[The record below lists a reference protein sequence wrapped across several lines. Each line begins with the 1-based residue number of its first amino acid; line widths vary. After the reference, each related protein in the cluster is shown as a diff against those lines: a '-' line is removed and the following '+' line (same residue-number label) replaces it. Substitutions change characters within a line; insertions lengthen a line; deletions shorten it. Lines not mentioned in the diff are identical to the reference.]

1 MTLILGLLCG
11 LFLAFANGA
20 NDNFKGVA
28 TLFGSGTT
36 NYRKALLWATATT
49 ALGSLIALIWAKGL
63 LLTFSGKGLVPDAV
77 ISLKSFSLAVA
88 LAAGLTIW
96 LATQFGF
103 PISTTHALMGGL
115 VGAGFLASPAGINT
129 SHLWTSFVLPLLLG
143 PAIAVVGTMIVYPL
157 LHQAKGYLGITKESL
172 SQATC
177 LCIGTEVVGIVPAG
191 ISPNMAVATMMPTL
205 SAGTH
210 AECIERYKERLLGI
224 DVAVLLDGIHFLSA
238 GVVGFARGLN
248 DTPKIAALLLVGNL
262 FDPGLSIIGIG
273 IAMAVG
279 GLLSARKVAETM
291 SFRVTDMNPGQ
302 GLTANLITGILVIA
316 GSGAGLPLST
326 THVSCGSLFG
336 IGATTKRTQWKTLN
350 AIVLSWLITVPVAAT
365 LGFLTFFVL
374 GDWYE

>member
-1 MTLILGLLCG
+1 MLLILGLLCG

-36 NYRKALLWATATT
+36 DYRKALLWATATT

-77 ISLKSFSLAVA
+77 ISLKSFPLAVA
-88 LAAGLTIW
+88 LAAGLTVW
-96 LATQFGF
+96 LATRFGF

-115 VGAGFLASPAGINT
+115 VGAGFLASPSGINT
-129 SHLWTSFVLPLLLG
+129 GHLWGSFVLPLLLG
-143 PAIAVVGTMIVYPL
+143 PAIAMVGTTIVYPL
-157 LHQAKGYLGITKESL
+157 LHQAKGYLGITKE
-172 SQATC
+172 TC
-177 LCIGTEVVGIVPAG
+177 LCIGTEVVGVVPAG
-191 ISPNMAVATMMPTL
+191 ISSNAAVATMIPTL
-205 SAGTH
+205 SAGTQ
-210 AECIERYKERLLGI
+210 AECIERYRGRLLGM

-238 GVVGFARGLN
+238 GIVSLARGLN
-248 DTPKIAALLLVGNL
+248 DTPKIAALLLVGSL
-262 FDPGLSIIGIG
+262 FDPGLSIVSIG

-302 GLTANLITGILVIA
+302 GLTANLMTGMLVIL
-316 GSGAGLPLST
+316 GSGVGLPLST

-336 IGATTKRTQWKTLN
+336 IGAMTGQIQWKTLN
-350 AIVLSWLITVPVAAT
+350 AIVLSWFVTVPVAAI
-365 LGFLTFFVL
+365 LGLLTFFVL
-374 GDWYE
+374 EKII